1 MRTVVLA
8 EKPSLA
14 QAILNLIAAN
24 NPEPDREWYGA
35 GIPPYFVLGM
45 SFRFPRGLAYNEYPS
60 IREPMYHNI
69 GEQGS
74 GLGIIKQGGVFQNG
88 PFGWKKVVGDTVVT
102 QRDFQEGYDNFD
114 YTSIIRGADRIQ
126 LCFDSEC
133 TSQHGSLKVYDYIRS
148 LNETAVVT
156 WHTITDIRD
165 AGLMNNLAT
174 PVDIADVRKAAVP
187 SEIKRFFDYN
197 YLNNRNVILRR
208 TFDHIGLPSDETLP
222 SKLGIPLL
230 YWLAE
235 LSDGTA
241 TWRGDLDKAMKHWPG
256 TGRYAGKAA
265 KIDSYQHQFSN
276 IASEY
281 AIVED
286 LVRGGLA
293 TQSRETVSIT
303 DAGRRFLDALHPDC
317 RDLDLPYRIREWQS
331 QDIEVAKPKIAKYLN
346 TWFGKQRRFLEKSV
360 RQHL

>member
-1 MRTVVLA
+1 MRTVILA

-14 QAILNLIAAN
+14 EAILRLIAAN
-24 NPEPDREWYGA
+24 NPDPSREYHGA
-35 GIPPYFVLGM
+35 GVPPFCVLGR
-45 SFRFPRGLAYNEYPS
+45 SFRFPRGLAYRDFPT
-60 IREPMYHNI
+60 ICEPMYHSI
-69 GEQGS
+69 GEDGS
-74 GLGIIKQGGVFQNG
+74 GLDFVGHDGTFHKG
-88 PFGWKKVVGDTVVT
+88 PYCWKKIVGGTVVP
-102 QRDFQEGYDNFD
+102 QRRNDFD
-114 YTSIIRGADRIQ
+114 YIPILKDADRVQ

-133 TSQHGSLKVYDYIRS
+133 TSQHGSIKVYDYVRS

-156 WHTITDIRD
+156 WHTITDMRD
-165 AGLMNNLAT
+165 AGLWRNLTT
-174 PVDIADVRKAAVP
+174 PIEVAAVRKASVP

-208 TFDHIGLPSDETLP
+208 TFDHIGLPSDARLP

-235 LSDGTA
+235 LPNGTA
-241 TWRGDLDKAMKHWPG
+241 ERSSDLRKVMRHWPG

-276 IASEY
+276 IASES
-281 AIVED
+281 AIVTD
-286 LVRGGLA
+286 LAYGGLVA
-293 TQSRETVSIT
+293 QTRETVAIT
-303 DAGRRFLDALHPDC
+303 DAGRRFLEALHPDC

-346 TWFGKQRRFLEKSV
+346 TWFGKQKRFVEKLD
-360 RQHL
+360 R